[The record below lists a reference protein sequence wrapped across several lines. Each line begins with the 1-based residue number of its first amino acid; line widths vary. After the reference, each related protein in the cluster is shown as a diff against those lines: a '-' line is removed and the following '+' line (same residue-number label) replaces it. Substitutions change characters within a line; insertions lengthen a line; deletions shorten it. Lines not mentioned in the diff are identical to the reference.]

1 MDVDLEQLVEH
12 AKQARLRAYA
22 PYSKFAVGS
31 ALLDNASTI
40 HYGCNVENGSY
51 GATIC
56 AERTAIIRAITDGV
70 SPKQFQALAIV
81 ADTLGFCPPC
91 GLCRQVMLELCPP
104 QMPVIM
110 SNLQGETKVTTVQ
123 ALLPDAF
130 VFERNDES

>member
-31 ALLDNASTI
+31 ALLDQSGAI

-56 AERTAIIRAITDGV
+56 AERTALFRAIAEGV
-70 SPKQFQALAIV
+70 SPRQFHAIAIV
-81 ADTLGFCPPC
+81 ADTTGPCAPC
-91 GLCRQVMLELCPP
+91 GMCRQVMFELCPQ
-104 QMPVIM
+104 QMTVIM
-110 SNLQGETKVTTVQ
+110 SNLVGETKVTTVHG
-123 ALLPDAF
+123 LLPDAF
-130 VFERNDES
+130 AFERKEL